1 MRFPLLIAGAF
12 LCASFAV
19 SAAECEFPFDKTIG
33 EFSAAGAPI
42 VVIEPADLP
51 GIVEKVEAMTG
62 EDFGEVTRG
71 FFAQAGGQIL
81 LGLEVDG
88 CLLPPVNLGFAPAAE
103 RLSGRGKDGR
113 IGA

>member
-19 SAAECEFPFDKTIG
+19 SAAECEFPFDET
-33 EFSAAGAPI
+33 AAAFADAGSPV
-42 VVIEPADLP
+42 VVIDPAELP
-51 GIVEKVEAMTG
+51 KIVETMETMLG
-62 EDFGEVTRG
+62 EDYGDVTRG

>member
-1 MRFPLLIAGAF
+1 MKFHLLLAAAF
-12 LCASFAV
+12 ACLSFAV
-19 SAAECEFPFDKTIG
+19 SAAECEFPFDETV
-33 EFSAAGAPI
+33 AAFAAEGAPI
-42 VVIEPADLP
+42 AVIDPVELPA
-51 GIVEKVEAMTG
+51 IVEKVEAMTG

-103 RLSGRGKDGR
+103 RLSGKGPDGR

>member
-1 MRFPLLIAGAF
+1 MRFPLLLAGLLACLAF
-12 LCASFAV
+12 PAA
-19 SAAECEFPFDKTIG
+19 AAECEFPFDKTIG

-51 GIVEKVEAMTG
+51 GIVENVEAMTG

-81 LGLEVDG
+81 L
-88 CLLPPVNLGFAPAAE
+88 APAAE